1 MNILKLSAPRL
12 PGSAGFIR
20 RSPMFRNI
28 GSRTQPSPD
37 ECFERMVATL
47 RSGAMLPGDGFPNS
61 RQLAA
66 LTGASPIDT
75 LEVVTRLLQAGWV
88 KQLATGQLLV
98 ARAGDGSSHGLHSRC
113 VPIRL

>member
-28 GSRTQPSPD
+28 GSRTRQSPD
-37 ECFERMVATL
+37 QWFERVVDTL
-47 RSGAMLPGDGFPNS
+47 RSGALRPGDGFPNS

-66 LTGASPIDT
+66 LTGASPVDS
-75 LEVVTRLLQAGWV
+75 LKVVTRLLQSGCV
-88 KQLATGQLLV
+88 MQLATGQLIV
-98 ARAGDGSSHGLHSRC
+98 SHAGDGTAESR
-113 VPIRL
+113 VLRL

>member
-1 MNILKLSAPRL
+1 MNIIKLSAPRL

-28 GSRTQPSPD
+28 GNRTQPSPD
-37 ECFERMVATL
+37 QWFERMVETL
-47 RSGAMLPGDGFPNS
+47 RSGGLQPGDGFPNS

-75 LEVVTRLLQAGWV
+75 LKVVTRLLQSGWV

-98 ARAGDGSSHGLHSRC
+98 ARAGNGSPDSGRAR
-113 VPIRL
+113 RL

>member
-1 MNILKLSAPRL
+1 MNILKLSAARL

-28 GSRTQPSPD
+28 GSRTMPSPD
-37 ECFERMVATL
+37 QWFERTVDIL
-47 RSGAMLPGDGFPNS
+47 RSGALRPGDGFPNS

-75 LEVVTRLLQAGWV
+75 LKVVTRLLQSGWV

-98 ARAGDGSSHGLHSRC
+98 ARAGDG
-113 VPIRL
+113 VPECKPARRW

>member
-28 GSRTQPSPD
+28 GSRAQQSPD
-37 ECFERMVATL
+37 QWFERMVDTL
-47 RSGAMLPGDGFPNS
+47 RSGSLRPGDGFPNS

-75 LEVVTRLLQAGWV
+75 LKVVTRLLQSGWV

-98 ARAGDGSSHGLHSRC
+98 ARAGEIPPDPVRARSL
-113 VPIRL
+113 

>member
-1 MNILKLSAPRL
+1 MNILKLSASRL

-28 GSRTQPSPD
+28 GSRTRQSPD
-37 ECFERMVATL
+37 QWFERTVDIL
-47 RSGAMLPGDGFPNS
+47 RSGALRPGDGFPNS

-75 LEVVTRLLQAGWV
+75 LKVVTRLLQSGWV
-88 KQLATGQLLV
+88 KQLATGQLIV
-98 ARAGDGSSHGLHSRC
+98 ARAGDSPPESKLAR
-113 VPIRL
+113 RW

>member
-28 GSRTQPSPD
+28 GSRSKRSPD
-37 ECFERMVATL
+37 QWFERVVDTL
-47 RSGAMLPGDGFPNS
+47 RSGSLRPGDGFPNS

-75 LEVVTRLLQAGWV
+75 LKVVTRLLQSGWV
-88 KQLATGQLLV
+88 KQLATGQLIV
-98 ARAGDGSSHGLHSRC
+98 VRAGDGMPDRKAA
-113 VPIRL
+113 RRM

>member
-1 MNILKLSAPRL
+1 MNILKLSAARL

-28 GSRTQPSPD
+28 GSRTKHSPD
-37 ECFERMVATL
+37 QWFERMVETL
-47 RSGAMLPGDGFPNS
+47 RSGGLRPGDGFPNS

-75 LEVVTRLLQAGWV
+75 LKVVTRLLQSGWV
-88 KQLATGQLLV
+88 KQLATGQLIV
-98 ARAGDGSSHGLHSRC
+98 ARAGDSPPEGKLPR
-113 VPIRL
+113 RW